1 MGAFIAPFYIQGF
14 MTVYDLRQPV
24 KGISTGQK
32 SVSMGAN
39 NVDLEKRVSGLEDK
53 LDTILTLLNKEAN
66 NDKTRLKPV
75 SGNDGGV

>member
-1 MGAFIAPFYIQGF
+1 MA
-14 MTVYDLRQPV
+14 VYDLRQPV

-32 SVSMGAN
+32 IVSLGAN
-39 NVDLEKRVSGLEDK
+39 NIDLEKRVSKMEDK

-66 NDKTRLKPV
+66 NDKTRLKPI